1 MRETIL
7 RYFSTTYIFITSHS
21 VCSNSSVSQLSSI
34 EEGVRLNEPASTEST
49 RPINRLTS
57 VPASLCY
64 SCSILCQ
71 RLRLDRMRKFSMCTI
86 FGVMC
91 SCSFKLPVPINPF
104 SKRNRFI
111 TAVIYAAYT
120 YNILKIFEYLI
131 VGDKHIQESNR
142 LLERAK
148 LLQNQSI
155 SNVTSSLLNNVSQF
169 SERGILMDLLKQ
181 ICNVIIIGLRYYPV
195 LLCVELKR
203 KSKFCYFITSL
214 YVLLLFFSYVYMNIF
229 CLLSASNAIKDA
241 NLQYDNSLGNKFS
254 NLGSAYSQAKIF
266 RSMPHSSS
274 AVKNNSIILTTIM
287 PQTRAY
293 FQMKRSVVSI
303 NVPSYNKQNRF
314 LLPVQQLQSNQSS
327 GKTQTWSKMNFNNT
341 DFESIK
347 KSLFANNIMY
357 EKFLFY
363 AVLCLITFNI
373 VFDFLQLMWQSI
385 QRQCCRHDSSS
396 KTSLKPKRKSLYK
409 RELNYTKNILKINK
423 LIKPISFMR
432 HLFEKY
438 IYKNRPDFRFPKQFI
453 NTQII
458 AFVLLYYITCI
469 IIRKSQLIVNLSSNL
484 LILLINF
491 IFQSS
496 SDSESSSFVMN
507 SRAQLNVLV
516 KSLFDHIGTD
526 IIIACSLTSAIYLV
540 QLFLGIRNY
549 QRHVLNALKGV
560 YTDIP
565 SPKNFSNT
573 KLASSSLHYRYGV
586 I

>member
-1 MRETIL
+1 
-7 RYFSTTYIFITSHS
+7 
-21 VCSNSSVSQLSSI
+21 
-34 EEGVRLNEPASTEST
+34 
-49 RPINRLTS
+49 
-57 VPASLCY
+57 
-64 SCSILCQ
+64 
-71 RLRLDRMRKFSMCTI
+71 
-86 FGVMC
+86 MC
-91 SCSFKLPVPINPF
+91 SCNFKLPVPINPF

-148 LLQNQSI
+148 LLQNQSLQ
-155 SNVTSSLLNNVSQF
+155 NVTGSLLNKLDHMSQF
-169 SERGILMDLLKQ
+169 AERGILMDLLKQ

-214 YVLLLFFSYVYMNIF
+214 YVLFLFFSYVYMNIF

-241 NLQYDNSLGNKFS
+241 NSQYDSSLSKF
-254 NLGSAYSQAKIF
+254 NLGSNYREAKIF
-266 RSMPHSSS
+266 RSMPQQGLLANHS
-274 AVKNNSIILTTIM
+274 VLTTTTI
-287 PQTRAY
+287 PTTLNRTFRSY
-293 FQMKRSVVSI
+293 FELNQDRSALKM
-303 NVPSYNKQNRF
+303 NLPAFNQRNK
-314 LLPVQQLQSNQSS
+314 LVDSVMTNQSS
-327 GKTQTWSKMNFNNT
+327 GKTQTWSKMNFTNT
-341 DFESIK
+341 DLDSIK
-347 KSLFANNIMY
+347 KTLFANNIMY

-373 VFDFLQLMWQSI
+373 VFDFVYLVAQSV
-385 QRQCCRHDSSS
+385 RRRLRKCDADDS
-396 KTSLKPKRKSLYK
+396 KSCPSQTKCLYQH
-409 RELNYTKNILKINK
+409 ELNYAQNILNK
-423 LIKPISFMR
+423 NKMLKPISFAR

-507 SRAQLNVLV
+507 SRAQLNVLI
-516 KSLFDHIGTD
+516 KSLFDHIATD
-526 IIIACSLTSAIYLV
+526 IVIACCLTSAIYLV

-565 SPKNFSNT
+565 SPKSFSNT
-573 KLASSSLHYRYGV
+573 KLASSSLHYR
-586 I
+586 

>member
-1 MRETIL
+1 M
-7 RYFSTTYIFITSHS
+7 
-21 VCSNSSVSQLSSI
+21 
-34 EEGVRLNEPASTEST
+34 
-49 RPINRLTS
+49 
-57 VPASLCY
+57 
-64 SCSILCQ
+64 LCQ
-71 RLRLDRMRKFSMCTI
+71 RLRLNRMCTI

-148 LLQNQSI
+148 LLQNQSLT
-155 SNVTSSLLNNVSQF
+155 NVTSSILNKIDHVSQF
-169 SERGILMDLLKQ
+169 NERGILMDLLKQ

-214 YVLLLFFSYVYMNIF
+214 YVLFLFVSYVYMNIF

-241 NLQYDNSLGNKFS
+241 NLQYDNSNKFAD
-254 NLGSAYSQAKIF
+254 LGSAYSQAKIF
-266 RSMPHSSS
+266 RSMPHPSS
-274 AVKNNSIILTTIM
+274 AVNNKNNSVILTTIM
-287 PQTRAY
+287 PQTLSRAY
-293 FQMKRSVVSI
+293 LKMNRERSIVSI
-303 NVPSYNKQNRF
+303 N
-314 LLPVQQLQSNQSS
+314 LPTMQQLQRLQSNQSN
-327 GKTQTWSKMNFNNT
+327 GKTQTWSKMSYNNT
-341 DFESIK
+341 DFESVK
-347 KSLFANNIMY
+347 KTLFANNIMY

-373 VFDFLQLMWQSI
+373 VFDFLHLMWQSI
-385 QRQCCRHDSSS
+385 QRQCCRNNSSS
-396 KTSLKPKRKSLYK
+396 QASLKLKRKSLYK
-409 RELNYTKNILKINK
+409 HELCYTKNILKMNK
-423 LIKPISFMR
+423 LLKPVSFMR

-438 IYKNRPDFRFPKQFI
+438 IYKNRPHFRFPKQFI

-496 SDSESSSFVMN
+496 SDSESSSFVLN

-526 IIIACSLTSAIYLV
+526 IIIACSLTSAIYLA

-549 QRHVLNALKGV
+549 QRQVLNALKGI
-560 YTDIP
+560 YIDIP

-573 KLASSSLHYRYGV
+573 KLASSSLHYRYV
-586 I
+586 ESNSIFILIPRKVNNFRVFLLSIFTEYLHLCLNDFSKL

>member
-1 MRETIL
+1 
-7 RYFSTTYIFITSHS
+7 
-21 VCSNSSVSQLSSI
+21 
-34 EEGVRLNEPASTEST
+34 
-49 RPINRLTS
+49 
-57 VPASLCY
+57 
-64 SCSILCQ
+64 
-71 RLRLDRMRKFSMCTI
+71 MCTF

-148 LLQNQSI
+148 LLQNQSLT
-155 SNVTSSLLNNVSQF
+155 NVTSSILNKIDHVSQF
-169 SERGILMDLLKQ
+169 NERGILMDLLKQ

-214 YVLLLFFSYVYMNIF
+214 YVLFLFFSYVYMNIF

-241 NLQYDNSLGNKFS
+241 NLQYDNNNKFS
-254 NLGSAYSQAKIF
+254 DLGSAYSQVKIF
-266 RSMPHSSS
+266 RSMPHPSS
-274 AVKNNSIILTTIM
+274 AVNNKNNSIILTTIM
-287 PQTRAY
+287 PQTLPRAY
-293 FQMKRSVVSI
+293 LKMNRERSVVSI
-303 NVPSYNKQNRF
+303 N
-314 LLPVQQLQSNQSS
+314 LPTMQQQKRLQSNQSN
-327 GKTQTWSKMNFNNT
+327 GKTQTWSKISYNST

-347 KSLFANNIMY
+347 KTLFANNIMY

-373 VFDFLQLMWQSI
+373 VFDFLHLMWQSI
-385 QRQCCRHDSSS
+385 QRQCCRNNSSS
-396 KTSLKPKRKSLYK
+396 KASLKPKRKSLYK
-409 RELNYTKNILKINK
+409 HELSYTKNILKMNK
-423 LIKPISFMR
+423 LLKPVSFMR

-438 IYKNRPDFRFPKQFI
+438 IYKNRPHFRFPKQFI

-549 QRHVLNALKGV
+549 QRQVLNALKGV

-573 KLASSSLHYRYGV
+573 KLASSSLHYRYV
-586 I
+586 ESHSNLILIPRKVNNFIELFY